1 MAISPA
7 SRQEERVR
15 RQTEQASSGFSIAL
29 PLKQLADAAAWAIAG
44 YPNEA
49 CGVLI
54 GRNGGGITQVHHVTE
69 ARNLNVDSP
78 HNRYRL
84 DPEAFLRADRWA
96 TEHGLE
102 IVGIWHSHPNAAP
115 VPSETDL
122 EAAWPG
128 YSYLIISVNERRAIA
143 VRSWRLDGEAFVE
156 EKIES

>member
-7 SRQEERVR
+7 SQQDERARREAERQ
-15 RQTEQASSGFSIAL
+15 SGSFSIAL
-29 PLKQLADAAAWAIAG
+29 PLKPLANAAASAIAG

-54 GRNGGGITQVHHVTE
+54 GRNDGNLTRVEHITE

-84 DPEAFLRADRWA
+84 DPEDFLRADRWA
-96 TEHGLE
+96 AQRGLE
-102 IVGIWHSHPNAAP
+102 VVGIWHSHPNAAP
-115 VPSETDL
+115 FPSDTDL

-128 YSYLIISVNERRAIA
+128 YSYVIISVNERRSIV
-143 VRSWRLDGEAFVE
+143 VRSWRLDGEVFVE